1 MARITVDWPTF
12 WGAISFLVIG
22 GGFAI
27 FGGYQ
32 LATTYA
38 FTRNATQYEATIVEN
53 AKTCDDDGS
62 CTWWPRVQFAA
73 PPDGLQQAKTRFGA
87 SNYGWGKGTKIKI
100 LSNPAYPYV
109 RIPGFD
115 NLYLLGAAFF
125 ALGMLPVILS
135 FWLLAR
141 FTFRVRQQGNR

>member
-1 MARITVDWPTF
+1 
-12 WGAISFLVIG
+12 
-22 GGFAI
+22 
-27 FGGYQ
+27 
-32 LATTYA
+32 
-38 FTRNATQYEATIVEN
+38 
-53 AKTCDDDGS
+53 
-62 CTWWPRVQFAA
+62 
-73 PPDGLQQAKTRFGA
+73 
-87 SNYGWGKGTKIKI
+87 
-100 LSNPAYPYV
+100 V